1 MTMIDT
7 FKNTGRAAVVALA
20 LGATAFAAVP
30 AQAAPSSSFS
40 LSLNGGNGSGIT
52 FGTGNGH
59 GSVQLHFGNGNYGY
73 KCYTNNQV
81 EKALGKYG
89 FRQADVVKKL
99 KGDRVLVVAKH
110 QGTWYEMRV
119 DKCSGKVDK
128 VKKLKWKNNNNFN
141 FTITF

>member
-1 MTMIDT
+1 MTMIET

-40 LSLNGGNGSGIT
+40 LSLNGGSGNSVT
-52 FGTGNGH
+52 FGNGN
-59 GSVQLHFGNGNYGY
+59 VQLHFGDYDDY
-73 KCYTNNQV
+73 YSCLTNSQV
-81 EKALGKYG
+81 KKGLAKYG
-89 FRQADVVKKL
+89 FKQIDIVKKL
-99 KGDRVLVVAKH
+99 KGDRILVVAKH
-110 QGTWYEMRV
+110 GGSWYEMRV

-128 VKKLKWKNNNNFN
+128 VKKLKWKNNNQFS